1 MAEIDMTKCMR
12 DVVIEDPMFGQ
23 FLVDKGFPFS
33 IENPIA
39 ELVTFTDVVQLQH
52 LDKDAFLAEYDAYRA
67 NGGVLPE
74 GSEPTCTGCGL

>member
-1 MAEIDMTKCMR
+1 MPTR
-12 DVVIEDPMFGQ
+12 
-23 FLVDKGFPFS
+23 FS

-52 LDKDAFLAEYDAYRA
+52 LDKDAFLAEYDAYHA